1 MRGVFQGLSRDIFE
15 LAVVFIFFAFSF
27 LFFLL
32 GIIGFLH
39 LGWLLLACGHLSII
53 LGGLLHIRC
62 DLSRLIVGLELV
74 HYVHKSL
81 ELPIVDICTTLCK

>member
-1 MRGVFQGLSRDIFE
+1 MRGIFQGLSRDIFE

-27 LFFLL
+27 FFFLL
-32 GIIGFLH
+32 GIISFLY
-39 LGWLLLACGHLSII
+39 LGWLFLALGHFSAFL
-53 LGGLLHIRC
+53 GLLHIRC

-74 HYVHKSL
+74 DYVHKSL